1 VLGFKWI
8 SYVNAM
14 RRRGLGNGICMKLAG
29 LAGWALEGRGKR
41 GLVGMVELWSSGM
54 LSEVSI
60 TRFVSSL
67 VHVK

>member
-29 LAGWALEGRGKR
+29 LAGWALEGRGEK
-41 GLVGMVELWSSGM
+41 GVGRHG
-54 LSEVSI
+54 
-60 TRFVSSL
+60 
-67 VHVK
+67 